1 VQAGDRRVERCLV
14 AGGAGADQ
22 GALDRRDDEAGE
34 GGGVLRA
41 DAFLAQRGGDR
52 RFPALE
58 GRGRGGG
65 QGRVLRPGE
74 GGGGAGAAE
83 PLGVVLD
90 PAAEHLAEGAEG
102 LGEPELGERAFDRGA
117 DLPALEL
124 GRLDRELRLAAGEVV
139 VDRAARGLAA
149 GGDVAQLHP
158 GVALLGQQ
166 PAGAVQQPVAP
177 VAAGRLERFGVGDSR
192 YAHGHS
198 IVAATMYDRGHR
210 ASVLI
215 ACTGAFLVFLD
226 TTIVN
231 IAFPDISASFPE
243 ASRGLLSWVLDG
255 YFVVIAAL
263 LVPAGGLADRFGH
276 KRVFLGGLA
285 LFTATSLLCAV
296 APSLEAL
303 IAFRVLQGA
312 GAAAIAPTSLAIV
325 LDSFPAEKRA
335 TGVGLWGA
343 AAAAAAATGPT
354 LGAALVELD
363 SWRLVFLVNLPLG
376 AALLVAGR
384 RLLPRQ
390 ELADS
395 RLPDLPG
402 ALMLAL
408 GLAAVTLGIVEG
420 NDWGWTGG
428 GTLAAFAAAA
438 MLLGAVVVR
447 SLRHPRPIVEPALFS
462 HRSFTLGNLGT
473 LLFAA
478 AFFSL
483 ILGNVLFLTT
493 VWGYSI
499 LGAGAAAL
507 PGPAL
512 TTIVSGPAGRLADRF
527 GHRAVIVPG
536 TIVFAAGAMVLRSAG
551 ADPDYLGLWLPG
563 ATLTGIGIGLAFPTL
578 GSAAV
583 RDVADDRFATASA
596 VNAAFRQVGAV
607 LGTAILIAIV
617 GEPANLAAAL
627 DVSDSAYLFAVIASL
642 VSGAVALGLRRR
654 QVVDDPAKERGGLVG
669 PPLPS
674 D

>member
-1 VQAGDRRVERCLV
+1 
-14 AGGAGADQ
+14 
-22 GALDRRDDEAGE
+22 
-34 GGGVLRA
+34 
-41 DAFLAQRGGDR
+41 
-52 RFPALE
+52 
-58 GRGRGGG
+58 
-65 QGRVLRPGE
+65 
-74 GGGGAGAAE
+74 
-83 PLGVVLD
+83 
-90 PAAEHLAEGAEG
+90 
-102 LGEPELGERAFDRGA
+102 
-117 DLPALEL
+117 
-124 GRLDRELRLAAGEVV
+124 
-139 VDRAARGLAA
+139 
-149 GGDVAQLHP
+149 
-158 GVALLGQQ
+158 
-166 PAGAVQQPVAP
+166 
-177 VAAGRLERFGVGDSR
+177 
-192 YAHGHS
+192 
-198 IVAATMYDRGHR
+198 MYDRGHR

-276 KRVFLGGLA
+276 KRVFLWGLA
-285 LFTATSLLCAV
+285 LFTLASLLCAV

-376 AALLVAGR
+376 AGLLIAGR
-384 RLLPRQ
+384 RLLTHQAGR
-390 ELADS
+390 DS

-420 NDWGWTGG
+420 NDWGWNSA
-428 GTLAAFAAAA
+428 GTLASFAVAAV
-438 MLLGAVVVR
+438 LLAGVVAR
-447 SLRHPRPIVEPALFS
+447 SLRHPRPIVEPALFA

-507 PGPAL
+507 PGPAM
-512 TTIVSGPAGRLADRF
+512 TTVVSGPAGRLADRF
-527 GHRAVIVPG
+527 GHRAVVVPG
-536 TIVFAAGAMVLRSAG
+536 TLVFAAGALVLRSAG
-551 ADPDYLGLWLPG
+551 AEPDYLGLWLPG
-563 ATLTGIGIGLAFPTL
+563 AILTGIGIGLAFPTL

-617 GEPANLAAAL
+617 GEPASLAKAL
-627 DVSDSAYLFAVIASL
+627 DVSDSAYLFAALAAL
-642 VSGAVALGLRRR
+642 VSGMAALALRPTATPAR
-654 QVVDDPAKERGGLVG
+654 DPAGLS
-669 PPLPS
+669 PS
-674 D
+674 EPAPSTSP